1 MTEHPTI
8 RLRPGPGKPQLSRAR
23 RFLRLL
29 GSVIDP
35 RAWGHLLKLVNFY
48 NYAHVLPL
56 RQITR
61 GESCWISPTAT
72 FFQGPR
78 IHLGARVLIGENC
91 RLWAGHGAA
100 EIRIGD
106 DTMLGPNILIT
117 ASSYRF
123 RAGGPISRQPMDEAD
138 VIIGRDVWLGA
149 GVVVL
154 AGARIG
160 DGAVIGANSVVRGT
174 VPSGTVY
181 AGSPARRIGQRF
193 PDPPE

>member
-1 MTEHPTI
+1 MTDNPTTD
-8 RLRPGPGKPQLSRAR
+8 LRPGPSKPQLSRAQ

-29 GSVIDP
+29 ASVLDP

-72 FFQGPR
+72 FFQGQR

-91 RLWAGHGAA
+91 RLWAGHGTA
-100 EIRIGD
+100 EIHIGD

-123 RAGGPISRQPMDEAD
+123 RDGAPIRSQAMDEAD

-149 GVVVL
+149 GVVIL
-154 AGARIG
+154 AGTRIG
-160 DGAVIGANSVVRGT
+160 DGAVIGANSLVRGI
-174 VPSGTVY
+174 VPAGTVY
-181 AGSPARRIGQRF
+181 GGSPARQISQRF
-193 PDPPE
+193 AAPKA